1 MLTRFR
7 WLLSGVAA
15 GCLSL
20 PAFAQFVP
28 QMTPAYQ
35 YPMYPPAGYG
45 MPMQMPMLGAPM
57 VQVPMPPVM
66 PMPMVRP
73 VAFQQAMPEAV
84 PSVPAAIAS
93 HTAPLTVVAPDA
105 APAAAAAP
113 GAAPEGDAQRIGRL
127 EAEVASLKSQLTSPS
142 TVLHNDCCNTACKTG
157 GIVGGVESLWLRP
170 VNSEGVAPLFDA
182 VIDLVNGLG
191 IPGVVIN
198 EPEFSYEPAWRLWIG
213 YEFADGFGVRTRY
226 FQFDHT
232 ATATSVFPGGV
243 VTPLN
248 LAYGLETHVFD
259 LELTDALRLGDK
271 WNLLLS
277 AGFRYV
283 EYREVNTADI
293 TIVGLTPITLATGF
307 ESQSYG
313 MTIGGEL
320 RRPIGQRFAFFGSA
334 RGSVLF
340 GKEDEVLVIGIP
352 GLLGAGGIDLT
363 EREDDNVK
371 SILELQIGGQW
382 NYELSNGSLFFVRG
396 SVEGQIWNNFSGV
409 PILNSSA
416 STGFFGFGI
425 GVGLSR

>member
-1 MLTRFR
+1 M
-7 WLLSGVAA
+7 A
-15 GCLSL
+15 
-20 PAFAQFVP
+20 PAC
-28 QMTPAYQ
+28 Q

-45 MPMQMPMLGAPM
+45 MQMPMMGGPM
-57 VQVPMPPVM
+57 VQVPMPPAM
-66 PMPMVRP
+66 PMRMIQP

-93 HTAPLTVVAPDA
+93 QAAPLTIVAPDS
-105 APAAAAAP
+105 APAAAPA
-113 GAAPEGDAQRIGRL
+113 AAPEGDAQRIGKL
-127 EAEVASLKSQLTSPS
+127 EAEVASLKSQLTSPAK
-142 TVLHNDCCNTACKTG
+142 VLHGDSCNPGCKSG

-191 IPGVVIN
+191 IPGVTLN
-198 EPEFSYEPAWRLWIG
+198 EPEFSYEPAWRLWLG
-213 YEFADGFGVRTRY
+213 YEFAGGFGVRTRY

-232 ATATSVFPGGV
+232 AAATTVFPAGAG

-271 WNLLLS
+271 WDLLLS
-277 AGFRYV
+277 AGYRYV
-283 EYREVNTADI
+283 EYREANTADV
-293 TIVGLTPITLATGF
+293 TIVGLTPIISATGF

-320 RRPIGQRFAFFGSA
+320 RRALGQRFALFGSA
-334 RGSVLF
+334 RGSILF
-340 GKEDEVLVIGIP
+340 GKEDEVFVLGIP
-352 GLLGAGGIDLT
+352 LLAGLIGTGDLT

-371 SILELQIGGQW
+371 SILEFQVGGQW
-382 NYELSNGSLFFVRG
+382 QYEFGNGSLLFVRG
-396 SVEGQIWNNFSGV
+396 SVESQIWDNFSGV

-425 GVGLSR
+425 GVGIAR